1 MSLRNW
7 KITAHLC
14 SPLAGDP
21 PKLDALLEY
30 QLAARMGM
38 THSKKLTRDIPLSTI
53 TRPPI
58 PVARRDLDG
67 GTVYCISDPI
77 LPKPSDEWIEHGN
90 KRFDGNKLAL
100 ALAPEW
106 RKNLLVAS
114 GPYKMRH
121 APVRVRLIPSISW
134 LVRGDR
140 SEMNKLLKRTPALG
154 LKTAHGYGWMAGWDY
169 EEVEE
174 DNSIFAECR
183 GYRVLMRTVP
193 DGSHLQ
199 GVTGFKRSFGSF
211 APPYWHPE
219 RFADIAVPC

>member
-1 MSLRNW
+1 MLKNW
-7 KITAHLC
+7 KITAHLV

-38 THSKKLTRDIPLSTI
+38 LHAKKLTRDIQLSSI

-58 PVARRDLDG
+58 PVAQKTLNGMD
-67 GTVYCISDPI
+67 VYCISDPI
-77 LPKPSDEWIEHGN
+77 LPKPAEEWVEHGN
-90 KRFDGNKLAL
+90 KRFDSAKLAL

-121 APVRVRLIPSISW
+121 APIRVRL
-134 LVRGDR
+134 VDR
-140 SEMNKLLKRTPALG
+140 IVWFARCGRKETNKLLKKTTALG
-154 LKTAHGYGWMAGWDY
+154 YKTAHGYGWLGGWEF
-169 EEVEE
+169 EETDE
-174 DNSIFAECR
+174 DHSVFALCR
-183 GYRVLMRTVP
+183 GKRVLMRTVP
-193 DGSHLQ
+193 MGDHLQ
-199 GVTGFKRSFGSF
+199 GVTGFKHSFGSF

-219 RFADIAVPC
+219 RFAEVAVPC